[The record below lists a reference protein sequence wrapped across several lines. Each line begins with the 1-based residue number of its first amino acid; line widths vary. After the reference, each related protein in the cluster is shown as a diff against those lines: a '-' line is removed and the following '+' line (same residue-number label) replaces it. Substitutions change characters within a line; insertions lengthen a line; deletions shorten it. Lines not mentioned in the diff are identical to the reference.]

1 MGMVAPQQRIA
12 SAFFVFHGRYGD
24 VSRYAQ
30 QRGVCRQWVYREAA
44 RVQEVL
50 THAREQVEHLR
61 AEVRQLRQDKT
72 ELQQRL
78 RQGERI
84 KKRPKTRRFLPICQC
99 LAVVSQS
106 KHMVSVMFCFDM

>member
-1 MGMVAPQQRIA
+1 MGMVASQQWIA
-12 SAFFVFHGRYGD
+12 SAYAVFHGRYGD

-30 QRGVCRQWVYREAA
+30 QRGVCRPWVYRQAT

-50 THAREQVEHLR
+50 THQPGELQRLR

-78 RQGERI
+78 R
-84 KKRPKTRRFLPICQC
+84 LS
-99 LAVVSQS
+99 VVLDAAKQS
-106 KHMVSVMFCFDM
+106 EVAMVGQALGVTLRDGRTLLQV

>member
-1 MGMVAPQQRIA
+1 MGMVASEQRIA
-12 SAFFVFHGRYGD
+12 SAFFVLHGRYGD

-72 ELQQRL
+72 QLQQRL
-78 RQGERI
+78 R
-84 KKRPKTRRFLPICQC
+84 
-99 LAVVSQS
+99 LAVGLAASEPAAVG
-106 KHMVSVMFCFDM
+106 MFGPGLGVT